1 MRYKGARRGN
11 PAGNRVIQI
20 AGRLFPMDDKLQVDI
35 KKEADID
42 EEIQKLWNEIV
53 ELGKYIVYEFKE

>member
-1 MRYKGARRGN
+1 
-11 PAGNRVIQI
+11 
-20 AGRLFPMDDKLQVDI
+20 MDDKLQVDI